1 LCTVVL
7 KLGGSLITW
16 KEKPLKPRVDVISRI
31 SKEIGRA
38 LRKRETLRLV
48 IVHGGGS
55 YGHPYAYKYKIH
67 EGLKPDQS
75 KYQVYGLGQ
84 TTDAMRK
91 LSLIISESLRKEGIP
106 VFPIQA
112 SSISILKDGRIDK
125 FFQEPLEM
133 LLKIGAVPLLWGDV
147 ALDVNR
153 GFGIVS
159 GDELSVKLAV
169 TLNASKII
177 FTLDIDGIYTK
188 PPGTN
193 GAQLIR
199 YLRPGMENVD
209 YSVRKRD
216 VTGGVMRKIVEAEP
230 LVSAGKL
237 VVLFINGLVEGRVE
251 KALLGE
257 QVVGT
262 IYSSSSPSLEPPSR

>member
-1 LCTVVL
+1 MCTVVL

-38 LRKRETLRLV
+38 LRERETLRLV

-55 YGHPYAYKYKIH
+55 YGHPYAYRYKIH
-67 EGLKPDQS
+67 EGLKPGQS

-91 LSLIISESLRKEGIP
+91 LSLIISESMRKYGIP

-125 FFQEPLEM
+125 FFKEPIEM

-147 ALDVNR
+147 ALDVNK

-169 TLNASKII
+169 TLNASRII
-177 FTLDIDGIYTK
+177 FALDVDGIYTK
-188 PPGTN
+188 PPGTM

-199 YLRPGMENVD
+199 HLRPGMEDVD
-209 YSVRKRD
+209 YSIRERD

-237 VVLFINGLVEGRVE
+237 VVLFVNGLVEGRVE

-257 QVVGT
+257 RVVGT
-262 IYSSSSPSLEPPSR
+262 IYSSSNPSLKPPSQ